1 VPLVPTSGARF
12 APLGAV
18 KIPGTGD
25 HGAHET
31 DPLVIDAV
39 LADVVRI
46 LDAARLPYVT
56 IGGTA
61 SWVHGR
67 PRSSGDIDL
76 LVRPSDAPR
85 ALETLAEHGFDT
97 ERTDEHW
104 LYKAFRDNVLV
115 DVLFRSSGDIF
126 LDDTMLERSR
136 LAEFRG
142 TALRLIAPEDLLVIK
157 ALAHREETPRHWY
170 DALAVIARSELD
182 WDYVVERA
190 RKGPRR
196 VLSLLVYATSVD
208 LLVPAEP
215 IRQLYESVYGGG
227 DSGA

>member
-1 VPLVPTSGARF
+1 VLAQGPWCALCLAG
-12 APLGAV
+12 GV

-25 HGAHET
+25 HGEHET
-31 DPLVIDAV
+31 DPVVIDAV

-46 LDAARLPYVT
+46 LDSARLPYVT

-85 ALETLAEHGFDT
+85 ALEALAEHGFDT
-97 ERTDEHW
+97 ELTDEHW

-126 LDDTMLERSR
+126 LDDEMLARSR
-136 LAEFRG
+136 VESFRG
-142 TALRLIAPEDLLVIK
+142 LRLRLVPAEDLLVIK
-157 ALAHREETPRHWY
+157 ALAHREDTPRHWY
-170 DALAVIARSELD
+170 DALGIIAASDLD
-182 WDYVVERA
+182 WDYVLRRA

-208 LLVPAEP
+208 LHVPEGA
-215 IRQLYESVYGGG
+215 IRRLFHSVFDGEV
-227 DSGA
+227 AP